1 MGSSSTAPYGS
12 SDKALRKTAAR
23 ENITSGR
30 MRNFLAPL
38 FAKEMFGL
46 TGPAAEF
53 YKQLMD
59 LGSPFYK
66 QKQAQTAE
74 QGAKAGQDQAGMA
87 RERLQA
93 SGTGYGPSGAGAA
106 MFGGMG
112 QAQAGNQ
119 EEAFL
124 NNLFQNEILQ
134 GRGAEGMGQLAS
146 MFNPSSLLGGNVE
159 QISRGPSAAQNFA
172 SVWGS
177 LFQPAGARK

>member
-1 MGSSSTAPYGS
+1 
-12 SDKALRKTAAR
+12 
-23 ENITSGR
+23 
-30 MRNFLAPL
+30 
-38 FAKEMFGL
+38 
-46 TGPAAEF
+46 
-53 YKQLMD
+53 
-59 LGSPFYK
+59 
-66 QKQAQTAE
+66 
-74 QGAKAGQDQAGMA
+74 
-87 RERLQA
+87 
-93 SGTGYGPSGAGAA
+93 